1 MCGPSTPFRLY
12 PASSTRLR
20 STRRAVCGRRG
31 DQPAFVEGVL
41 KPLPRERQTPG
52 GPDVRRGLGTR
63 HAGRGVGPPHR
74 TPGLVCWSNHERM
87 RFRRRPDRSG
97 TRRSVP
103 PHRPSGGGDRR
114 PPLLRWRIDD
124 PGDQW
129 PTSIRSIIRDT
140 SAESCSV
147 SKNPSGSARRGWRPH
162 GGAAD
167 AVCRVAIAPLSRVP
181 VGVVLI
187 AASDGP
193 GGREG

>member
-20 STRRAVCGRRG
+20 STRRTVCGGRG
-31 DQPAFVEGVL
+31 DQPALVEGVL

-63 HAGRGVGPPHR
+63 HVGRGVGPPHR

-103 PHRPSGGGDRR
+103 RHRPSVGGDRR

-124 PGDQW
+124 PGD
-129 PTSIRSIIRDT
+129 SGRR
-140 SAESCSV
+140 
-147 SKNPSGSARRGWRPH
+147 PSDPSSETHQPN
-162 GGAAD
+162 
-167 AVCRVAIAPLSRVP
+167 RVP
-181 VGVVLI
+181 CLRIRPALRDEDGAHT
-187 AASDGP
+187 AAQP
-193 GGREG
+193 MPYAV